1 MDWKK
6 KQELLSREM
15 PHLKLAGSPFEDEEG
30 FAADIEPGEV
40 DARSPSLS
48 TWDKFDIADDDAPP
62 TPLRQSRPREEP
74 DLAVDLAALRELFQP
89 RILTG
94 QGPARAA
101 VTEPSGTRGSN
112 SRLGGLKH
120 GQTEITPAR
129 LREATDDS
137 EVKDVVL
144 DEEEGIIG
152 AQG

>member
-15 PHLKLAGSPFEDEEG
+15 PHLTLAGSPFEDEEG
-30 FAADIEPGEV
+30 FAADVEPGEV

-48 TWDKFDIADDDAPP
+48 TWDKFNIADDALPS
-62 TPLRQSRPREEP
+62 PLRQSRPREEP
-74 DLAVDLAALRELFQP
+74 DLAALRELFQP
-89 RILTG
+89 RNLTG
-94 QGPARAA
+94 QGPAREADAA
-101 VTEPSGTRGSN
+101 APSGTRDSR
-112 SRLGGLKH
+112 SRLEGLKY

-137 EVKDVVL
+137 EVKDIVL